1 MILYDV
7 NDQKYKLIREIK
19 VELDVLFVDKNNI
32 QLW

>member
-19 VELDVLFVDKNNI
+19 VELDVLFVDENNI